1 MNGSKLLVDT
11 NIILYLLNGN
21 KDIAQILAGRDI
33 YISFITEIELL
44 SYSQFDKAEE
54 AVIKEL
60 LKSCKIIDINSHIKN
75 TTISIRKKNK
85 LKLPDSIILATSQ
98 FLDIPFFTSDKRL
111 KNIKE
116 NIEILLYHI

>member
-21 KDIAQILAGRDI
+21 KAIAQILEGRDI

-44 SYSQFDKAEE
+44 SYSEFNEE
-54 AVIKEL
+54 EESIITGL
-60 LKSCKIIDINSHIKN
+60 LKSCKIVDINSQIK
-75 TTISIRKKNK
+75 TATISIRKKNR

-111 KNIKE
+111 KNIKG